1 MTHFIDTAVIMY
13 AAGKEHPLRAPS
25 QRVLRRV
32 STGDLAAITSAEV
45 VQEILHRFSGGPN
58 RETGA
63 LMAENTLAL
72 LGPVLSVTDRIMRR
86 LPELVR
92 RYPALTA
99 RDLLH
104 VATCVDAQ
112 IETIVSPDRGFDA
125 VTEIRRIGPGSA

>member
-13 AAGKEHPLRAPS
+13 AAGRAHPLREPS

-32 STGDLAAITSAEV
+32 STGDLAAVTSAEV
-45 VQEILHRFSGGPN
+45 VQEILHRFSAGPH
-58 RETGA
+58 RETGC

-72 LGPVLSVTDRIMRR
+72 LGPVLSITDRIMRR
-86 LPELVR
+86 LPDLVR

-112 IETIVSPDRGFDA
+112 VETIVSPDRGFDA
-125 VTEIRRIGPGSA
+125 VTEIRRVDPAAG